1 MKKLITTLLTIIAIN
16 INLQAQSSWDGGSTT
31 SSSWGA
37 ATNWVGN
44 VVPTFNTSANLV
56 FNNLTRSTND
66 LGGSRI
72 VSSITYGVNM
82 DGDFVSNFR
91 NFDGGTAAT
100 LTLQAASG
108 NSSVTV
114 DADATGNLSLGYS
127 GIGTA
132 GGSLILGS
140 NLDIIHNGSGNLIFS
155 RQITGA
161 NGFTKTGAGT
171 MIVTNFNT
179 NSFTGSANFNGGRA
193 TFGNTSSSSGD
204 LNTASAVN
212 LGGGTLEIRTTSALN
227 KTLTP
232 NMTVSG
238 ASTLIYN
245 NTAATDQSFTVSTG
259 SMVLN
264 ANLRLQNI
272 SSSTNGNNIFNI
284 TRNLTGNGSLV
295 ADTYN
300 NVSSGAVAFSNGR
313 IQLSGD
319 NSQWNGDLIVSKGTA
334 QYSGTLSY
342 AGNGGITIGAMGDV
356 FGAGLGFNSAF
367 SDINLTKAITVSTG
381 GTRLIRNNSG
391 PGSLNNIT
399 LGGPITLNGN
409 LTIDHAGLG
418 ADKVITVSGNVSGDG
433 GLNVTF
439 DGPNP
444 IVNSSVQLS
453 GNNSYTGTTMIGT
466 GAVLVV
472 DTTGSIASSATTVT
486 GGTLRVKGT
495 AGDVLV
501 NTGGTLGG
509 SGSVQGLTLNGG
521 IVAPGNSP
529 GLLSAYELNGSNG
542 TFQFQLGAPT
552 TRGITYDA
560 INVTSLLTLGE
571 STNFT
576 FETLDN
582 YNFSNGDSYDLFDFG
597 SIDAT
602 NFDVSVIQNALPS
615 LANAPDL
622 SWDVSQ
628 FTLDGSVS
636 VSIIP
641 EPTTLDLLTLPI
653 KAYKSLYKMQL
664 QFSIINPEASASL
677 IGVVY

>member
-16 INLQAQSSWDGGSTT
+16 INIHAQSSWDGGSTT
-31 SSSWGA
+31 SSSWGN

-44 VVPTFNTSANLV
+44 VVPTFNSSANLL
-56 FNNLTRSTND
+56 FNNLTRPDND
-66 LGGSRI
+66 LGGSRT
-72 VSSITYGVNM
+72 VGSINYGANM

-91 NFDGGTAAT
+91 SFNGGTAT
-100 LTLQAASG
+100 SLTLQAASG
-108 NSSVTV
+108 NASIMV
-114 DADATGNLSLGYS
+114 DADATGNLNLGWN

-132 GGSLILGS
+132 GGALILGS

-155 RQITGA
+155 RQITGT
-161 NGFTKTGAGT
+161 NGFTKTGTGT
-171 MIVTNFNT
+171 MIVANFNT
-179 NSFTGSANFNGGRA
+179 NSFTGAANFNGGRA
-193 TFGNTSSSSGD
+193 IFGNTATPNND
-204 LNTASAVN
+204 LNSASAVN
-212 LGGGTLEIRTTSALN
+212 LGGGTLEIRTASANN
-227 KTLTP
+227 KALTP
-232 NMTVSG
+232 NMTVSA
-238 ASTLIYN
+238 ASTLLYN
-245 NTAATDQSFTVSTG
+245 NTAVTDQSFTVSTG

-334 QYSGTLSY
+334 QYSGALSY

-439 DGPNP
+439 DGPHP

-453 GNNSYTGTTMIGT
+453 GNNSYTGATVIGT

-560 INVTSLLTLGE
+560 INVTSLLTLGAN
-571 STNFT
+571 TNFT
-576 FETLDN
+576 FEVLDN

-615 LANAPDL
+615 LANTPDL
-622 SWDVSQ
+622 SWNVSQ

-677 IGVVY
+677 IGVIY